1 MMGLLEDLRGAL
13 RAQRRVLGS
22 TALIVVALGVGIGSS
37 TAVFSALR
45 VVLIPEYPFADPDRL
60 VLIEEAVEGQP
71 GRLTVPDVQ
80 TLVASG
86 RSMEGVAAYRT
97 GNLNLT
103 GIEIPE
109 RITGAYVTSNFF
121 DLLGVR
127 PALGTRPRPG
137 ASTEPSA
144 GSGRG

>member
-1 MMGLLEDLRGAL
+1 MTMMGLLEDLRGAL

-80 TLVASG
+80 TLVASDRWRESRPIEPATSTSRG
-86 RSMEGVAAYRT
+86 SRSPNG
-97 GNLNLT
+97 
-103 GIEIPE
+103 
-109 RITGAYVTSNFF
+109 S
-121 DLLGVR
+121 
-127 PALGTRPRPG
+127 PG
-137 ASTEPSA
+137 PT
-144 GSGRG
+144 